1 MISDVLLTSSDTL
14 VREFGY
20 YADCLPSVSSGDI
33 LTNGENEEYEI
44 FASGSDNGET
54 YTDIYVSYNGAF
66 QVYSDAEQ
74 VPDFIALNIFLGF
87 ALGVIL
93 CAICSV
99 FRVSIDFFS
108 SIIK

>member
-54 YTDIYVSYNGAF
+54 YTDIK
-66 QVYSDAEQ
+66 
-74 VPDFIALNIFLGF
+74 L
-87 ALGVIL
+87 
-93 CAICSV
+93 
-99 FRVSIDFFS
+99 
-108 SIIK
+108 

>member
-1 MISDVLLTSSDTL
+1 MTSQLLLTSSDTL
-14 VREFGY
+14 AQEFGY
-20 YADCLPSVSSGDI
+20 FVDSLQSVSSGDI

-54 YTDIYVSYNGAF
+54 YTDIYVPYDGGF
-66 QVYSDAEQ
+66 QIYTDASQ
-74 VPDFIALNIFLGF
+74 VPDFVALNIFLGF

>member
-1 MISDVLLTSSDTL
+1 MISQLLLTSSDTL
-14 VREFGY
+14 AQEFGL

-33 LTNGENEEYEI
+33 LTNGENDYEI

-54 YTDIYVSYNGAF
+54 YADIYVPYNGAF
-66 QVYSDAEQ
+66 QIYTDAEQ
-74 VPDFIALNIFLGF
+74 VPDFVALNIFLGF